1 MKNLKSKMR
10 IMKTPRTV
18 DLDITNRCNLR
29 CKYCFH
35 FTSAGDVGV
44 DLPKEEWLQFF
55 EELNH
60 CAVMEVCLSGGEPF
74 CREDLKELIEG
85 IVRNR
90 MRFSILSNGTLI
102 TGETAAYLASTS
114 RCNSVQISID
124 GSGADTHDIC
134 RGDGNFL
141 KAMAGINNLKKHNV
155 PVAVRVTIHKR
166 NVRNLEAVA
175 RFLLDE
181 TGLPGFSTNAASYFG
196 LCAKNAEQVQLTVE
210 ERSIAMETLLR
221 LNKRYN
227 GRINGAAGPLA
238 EGKSWGRMEKARL
251 SREDILPGRGR
262 LTACGCHMSKIAI
275 RADGAIVPCNM
286 LSHIKLGQIN
296 RENLQDVWLNHPE
309 MKKLK
314 IRRNIPLN
322 DFEFCKGCEYINY
335 CTGNCP
341 AMAYTIL
348 GEVDH
353 PSPDSCLRKFLDDG
367 GKLPE
372 SHNAFLTT
380 E

>member
-1 MKNLKSKMR
+1 MR
-10 IMKTPRTV
+10 IMRTPRTV

-35 FTSAGDVGV
+35 FTSAGDVGI

-55 EELNH
+55 EELNR
-60 CAVMEVCLSGGEPF
+60 CTVMEVCLTGGEPF
-74 CREDLKELIEG
+74 YREDLKELIDG
-85 IVRNR
+85 IIRNR

-102 TGETAAYLASTS
+102 TGDAAAYLASTG
-114 RCNSVQISID
+114 RCNSVQVSID
-124 GSGADTHDIC
+124 GSGTEPHDSC

-155 PVAVRVTIHKR
+155 SVAVRITIHKH
-166 NVRNLEAVA
+166 NVWNLEEVA
-175 RFLLDE
+175 EFLLDE
-181 TGLPGFSTNAASYFG
+181 IGLPGFSTNSASYFG
-196 LCAKNAEQVQLTVE
+196 LCAKNAAQVQLTVE

-221 LNKRYN
+221 LNKKYN

-251 SREDILPGRGR
+251 SKEDCLPGRGR
-262 LTACGCHMSKIAI
+262 LTACGCPMSKIAI

-296 RENLQDVWLNHPE
+296 HENLQDVWLNHPE
-309 MKKLK
+309 MKKLR
-314 IRRNIPLN
+314 IRRNIPLS
-322 DFEFCKGCEYINY
+322 DFEFCNGCEYINY

-341 AMAYTIL
+341 ALAHTML
-348 GEVDH
+348 GKVDH
-353 PSPDSCLRKFLDDG
+353 PSPDGCLRKFLDDG
-367 GKLPE
+367 GKLPV
-372 SHNAFLTT
+372 SF
-380 E
+380 

>member
-1 MKNLKSKMR
+1 MKV
-10 IMKTPRTV
+10 IKTPRTV

-35 FTSAGDVGV
+35 FTSAGDVDI

-55 EELNH
+55 EELNR
-60 CAVMEVCLSGGEPF
+60 CAVMNVCLAGGEPF

-102 TGETAAYLASTS
+102 TDDTAACLASTG
-114 RCNSVQISID
+114 RCNSVQVSID
-124 GSGADTHDIC
+124 GSGAESHDIF

-155 PVAVRVTIHKR
+155 SVSVRVTIHKH
-166 NVRNLEAVA
+166 NVRNLEKAA
-175 RFLLDE
+175 RFLLDDI
-181 TGLPGFSTNAASYFG
+181 GLPYFSTNAASYLG

-221 LNKRYN
+221 LNKKYN
-227 GRINGAAGPLA
+227 GRINAAAGPLA

-251 SREDILPGRGR
+251 SKEDCLPGRGR
-262 LTACGCHMSKIAI
+262 LTGCGCPMSKIAI

-296 RENLQDVWLNHPE
+296 RDRLQDVWLNHPE
-309 MKKLK
+309 MKK
-314 IRRNIPLN
+314 IRTRRNIPLS

-341 AMAYTIL
+341 ALAYTLL
-348 GEVDH
+348 GKVDH
-353 PSPDSCLRKFLDDG
+353 PSPDACLRKFLNDG
-367 GKLPE
+367 GKLTVP
-372 SHNAFLTT
+372 F
-380 E
+380 